1 MAPRHRSIRPSPRGA
16 ILGGFLGT
24 AVMTVLLYMLA
35 PLVMSEPPD
44 IAMMADQASYWLP
57 AMLLH
62 FINGTLTLP
71 LIYAYFVARAL
82 PGRPWQRGALWGLI
96 LWVLAELLIMPLMG
110 AGPFSAASAGVIS
123 VTAIVLLVGHV
134 VYGAILGWLAGGTR
148 ESSRRVREAPR
159 LAA

>member
-1 MAPRHRSIRPSPRGA
+1 MTPRHRSIRPSPRGA
-16 ILGGFLGT
+16 ILGGLVGT

-44 IAMMADQASYWLP
+44 IAMMADRASYWLP

-62 FINGTLTLP
+62 FINGTFTLP
-71 LIYAYFVARAL
+71 LIYAYFVARVL

-96 LWVLAELLIMPLMG
+96 LWALAELLVMPLMG
-110 AGPFSAASAGVIS
+110 SGPFSEASVRAIA
-123 VTAIVLLVGHV
+123 VTGILLVGHLA
-134 VYGAILGWLAGGTR
+134 YGTLLGWLAGGTR
-148 ESSRRVREAPR
+148 RRQDRAREAPR

>member
-1 MAPRHRSIRPSPRGA
+1 MTPRHRSIRPSPRGA
-16 ILGGFLGT
+16 ILGGLVGT

-44 IAMMADQASYWLP
+44 IAMMADRASYWLP

-62 FINGTLTLP
+62 LINGTFTLP
-71 LIYAYFVARAL
+71 LIYAYFVARVL

-96 LWVLAELLIMPLMG
+96 LWALAELLVMPLMG
-110 AGPFSAASAGVIS
+110 SGPFSEASVRAIA
-123 VTAIVLLVGHV
+123 VTGILLVGHL
-134 VYGAILGWLAGGTR
+134 VYGTLLGWLAGGTR
-148 ESSRRVREAPR
+148 RRQDRVREAPR

>member
-1 MAPRHRSIRPSPRGA
+1 MAVRYRSIRPSPRGA
-16 ILGGFLGT
+16 ILGGLLGT
-24 AVMTVLLYMLA
+24 AVMTVFLYMLA

-44 IAMMADQASYWLP
+44 IATMADRASYWLP

-62 FINGTLTLP
+62 FINGTFTLP
-71 LIYAYFVARAL
+71 LIYAYFVARVL
-82 PGRPWQRGALWGLI
+82 PGRPWQRGAVWGLI
-96 LWVLAELLIMPLMG
+96 LWALAEFLVLPLMG
-110 AGPFSAASAGVIS
+110 AGLFSAASAGVNA
-123 VTAIVLLVGHV
+123 VTGIVLLVGHV

>member
-1 MAPRHRSIRPSPRGA
+1 MTSRHRSIRPSPRGA
-16 ILGGFLGT
+16 ILGGLVGT

-44 IAMMADQASYWLP
+44 IAMMADRASYWLP

-62 FINGTLTLP
+62 FINGTFTLP
-71 LIYAYFVARAL
+71 LIYAYFVARVL

-96 LWVLAELLIMPLMG
+96 LWTLAELLVMPLMG
-110 AGPFSAASAGVIS
+110 SGPFSEASVRAIA
-123 VTAIVLLVGHV
+123 VTGILLVGHL
-134 VYGAILGWLAGGTR
+134 VYGTLLGWLAGGTR
-148 ESSRRVREAPR
+148 RRQDRVREAPR